1 MDSKHWLAT
10 TLRKILRNEKYIGDA
25 LLQKTVTTDFLT
37 KKRVANKG
45 LAPQY
50 YVEDDHEAIIP
61 KDLFLRVQEEMARRA
76 SLETNVGRC
85 RLFSSRYA
93 LSNTVFCAHCGEV
106 FQRTQWTHP
115 NGKKFVWRCISRL
128 RKKRSAIDCPA
139 RTLNEAELH
148 AVVLKAVNEVY
159 AKQDNFIPQLKANV
173 EKALMNSNS
182 PEIEAIDEKIAV
194 MEAEIIKRSKTRQN
208 CDELGDEI
216 IKLREERYKLQ
227 LDDANKE
234 GLKEKI
240 AELHKFLD
248 GQSAEVHE
256 YDDSLVR
263 RLIETITV
271 YDDHFK
277 VLFKSGIEVEVAA

>member
-1 MDSKHWLAT
+1 
-10 TLRKILRNEKYIGDA
+10 
-25 LLQKTVTTDFLT
+25 
-37 KKRVANKG
+37 
-45 LAPQY
+45 
-50 YVEDDHEAIIP
+50 
-61 KDLFLRVQEEMARRA
+61 
-76 SLETNVGRC
+76 
-85 RLFSSRYA
+85 
-93 LSNTVFCAHCGEV
+93 
-106 FQRTQWTHP
+106 
-115 NGKKFVWRCISRL
+115 
-128 RKKRSAIDCPA
+128 
-139 RTLNEAELH
+139 
-148 AVVLKAVNEVY
+148 
-159 AKQDNFIPQLKANV
+159 
-173 EKALMNSNS
+173 
-182 PEIEAIDEKIAV
+182 

>member
-1 MDSKHWLAT
+1 MNPFINQVINNGVHT
-10 TLRKILRNEKYIGDA
+10 
-25 LLQKTVTTDFLT
+25 T

-76 SLETNVGRC
+76 SLETNVGRR

-106 FQRTQWTHP
+106 FQRIQWTHP

-159 AKQDNFIPQLKANV
+159 AKQDNFIPQFKANV

-277 VLFKSGIEVEVAA
+277 VLFKFGIEVEVAA